1 MRPSTLCAALLWP
14 ALACAAAPLPPA
26 AEGAASAAQPGE
38 PNVQRSVIEDDGN
51 RIEELRVRG
60 QTRSVVVTTKGPL
73 AGSYEIHTGDPSREM
88 SAGADARRG
97 TAGQR
102 MWRLFEF

>member
-26 AEGAASAAQPGE
+26 AVESAASAAQPGE

-60 QTRSVVVTTKGPL
+60 QTERIVVRLKDGGR
-73 AGSYEIHTGDPSREM
+73 AYEILPANGGRDLSQDKR
-88 SAGADARRG
+88 AI
-97 TAGQR
+97 GQR
-102 MWRLFEF
+102 VWSVLSF